1 MTLKL
6 SVHGETWP
14 ATAPFRIT
22 GVTFVAFD
30 SIVVELSNGSHV
42 GRGEALGV
50 YYLNETRASML
61 DQAEALRARIERGI
75 DRTELQDL
83 LPPGGVRNAI
93 DCALWDLEAKST
105 GRTIWSLT
113 GVAPKEL
120 HTVFTIG
127 VEDTPEQ
134 MAAKAAGAR
143 ESRLLKIKLNGDRP
157 VERLQAIRAARPD
170 ARLVVDANQ
179 GWDIGQLHEV
189 MEVAPA
195 LRVEMI
201 EQPLPRGADAALEG
215 LHSPVPLCADESCL
229 HLGEL
234 DAVARRYQMINIKLD
249 KTGGLTHALQL
260 ATEARKRGLKLMVG
274 SMAGSSLAMAPA
286 FVVGCVADLVDIDGP
301 LLQKSD
307 RQHGIRYRE
316 GVASVFGPAL
326 WG

>member
-1 MTLKL
+1 MSLKL

-22 GVTFVAFD
+22 GTTFVAFE
-30 SIVVELSNGSHV
+30 SIVVELSDGRHV

-50 YYLNETRASML
+50 YYLKETRASML

-75 DRTELQDL
+75 DRAELQTL
-83 LPPGGVRNAI
+83 VPAGGVRNAI

-105 GRTIWSLT
+105 GQTIWALT

-127 VEDTPEQ
+127 VEDTPEL
-134 MAAKAAGAR
+134 MAAKAVDAR
-143 ESRLLKIKLNGDRP
+143 EHRLLKIKLNGDRP

-189 MEVAPA
+189 MKVAPA
-195 LRVEMI
+195 LQVEMI
-201 EQPLPRGADAALEG
+201 EQPLPRGADEALEG
-215 LHSPVPLCADESCL
+215 LRSPVPLCADESCL

-234 DAVARRYQMINIKLD
+234 DIAARRYQMINIKLD

-260 ATEARKRGLKLMVG
+260 AAEARRRGLKLMVG
-274 SMAGSSLAMAPA
+274 TMGGGSLAMAPA
-286 FVVGCVADLVDIDGP
+286 FVVGCLADLVDIDGP

-307 RQHGIRYRE
+307 RRDGIRYRE
-316 GVASVFGPAL
+316 GVASVFGSGL